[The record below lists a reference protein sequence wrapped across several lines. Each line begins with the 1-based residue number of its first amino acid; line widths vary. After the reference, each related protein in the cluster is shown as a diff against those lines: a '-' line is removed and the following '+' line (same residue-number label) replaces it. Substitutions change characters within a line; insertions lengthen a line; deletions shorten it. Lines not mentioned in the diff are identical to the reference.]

1 MADPADTPLAL
12 DDIRVLD
19 LAGEP
24 GMYCGKL
31 LAELGADV
39 VKIEPPGGD
48 PARRTGP
55 FFHDEVDP
63 NKSLYFFGLNSSKR
77 AITLNI
83 ATADG
88 QALLKRLAATADVVV
103 ETFTPGYLE
112 STGLGYDTL
121 SQIKPDII
129 LCSISGFGQWGPHS
143 HYKAPDIVAV
153 AMSGMMYLAGFPAEA
168 PDRPYG
174 NQAYYGASIQAC
186 SGILMALLHRDAT
199 GQGQQVDVSMQE
211 ALLLNQETAVPYWD
225 IRRDLRGR
233 VGNEQRLP
241 AIGVYECQDGY
252 VAFMVGVPGFGS
264 PWPELMRWMADEGK
278 AEDLLDERWQNLF
291 GQLDMRL
298 IAELYFGH
306 DAELVATW
314 VPRLSHIDEVLVRF
328 IKNYTKA
335 QLYEEGQ
342 RRGLLVA
349 PVNTPKDLL
358 ENPQLNHRRWFTP
371 VEHPELATTITYP
384 GPPYRLSETPWRI
397 RRRPPRIGE
406 HNQEVYCGELGLPQ
420 EQLAA
425 LTAAGII

>member
-12 DDIRVLD
+12 DDIRILD

-39 VKIEPPGGD
+39 LKIEPPGGD
-48 PARRTGP
+48 PARRIGP

-77 AITLNI
+77 AITLDI
-83 ATADG
+83 ASVDG

-103 ETFTPGYLE
+103 ETFPPGYLE
-112 STGLGYDTL
+112 SIGLGYDSL

-153 AMSGMMYLAGFPAEA
+153 AMSGMMHLAGFPGEA
-168 PDRPYG
+168 PDQPYG
-174 NQAYYGASIQAC
+174 NQAYYCASIQAC
-186 SGILMALLHRDAT
+186 TGILMALLNRDAT
-199 GQGQQVDVSMQE
+199 GQGQQVEVSMQE
-211 ALLLNQETAVPYWD
+211 ALLMNQETAMQYWD
-225 IRRDLRGR
+225 IRKELRGR
-233 VGNEQRLP
+233 VGNERRLP
-241 AIGVYECQDGY
+241 AVGVYECRDGY
-252 VAFMVGVPGFGS
+252 VAFMVGIPGFGA
-264 PWPELMRWMADEGK
+264 PWPALTRWMVDEGK
-278 AEDLLDERWQNLF
+278 AEDLLEERWQDLF

-298 IAELYFGH
+298 IAELYFGS

-314 VPRLSHIDEVLVRF
+314 VPRLTHIDEVLVRF

-349 PVNTPKDLL
+349 PVNNPQDLF
-358 ENPQLNHRRWFTP
+358 ENPQLNYRRWFTP

-384 GPPYRLSETPWRI
+384 GPPYRLSETPWHI
-397 RRRPPRIGE
+397 RHRPPRIGE
-406 HNQEVYCGELGLPQ
+406 HNQEVYCGELGLSQ
-420 EQLAA
+420 EQLATLA
-425 LTAAGII
+425 DAGVI

>member
-48 PARRTGP
+48 PARRIGP
-55 FFHDEVDP
+55 FFRDEVDP

-77 AITLNI
+77 SITLDI

-88 QALLKRLAATADVVV
+88 QALFKRLLPTADVVV
-103 ETFTPGYLE
+103 ETFPPGYLE
-112 STGLGYDTL
+112 SIGLGYDTL

-129 LCSISGFGQWGPHS
+129 HCSISGFGQWGPHS

-153 AMSGMMYLAGFPAEA
+153 AMSGMMYLAGFPGEA

-174 NQAYYGASIQAC
+174 NQAYYCASIHAAT
-186 SGILMALLHRDAT
+186 GILMALFHRDAT
-199 GQGQQVDVSMQE
+199 GEGQQVEVSTQE
-211 ALLLNQETAVPYWD
+211 ALSINQETAMQYWD
-225 IRRDLRGR
+225 IRKDLRGR
-233 VGNEQRLP
+233 VGNERRLP

-264 PWPELMRWMADEGK
+264 PWTELMRWMVDEGK
-278 AEDLLDERWQNLF
+278 AEDLLEERWQNLF

-298 IAELYFGH
+298 IAELYFGT

-314 VPRLSHIDEVLVRF
+314 VPRLVHIDEVLARF
-328 IKNYTKA
+328 IKNYTKE

-349 PVNTPKDLL
+349 PVNTPQDLL
-358 ENPQLNHRRWFTP
+358 DSPQLNYRRWFTP
-371 VEHPELATTITYP
+371 VEHPELEASITYP
-384 GPPYRLSETPWRI
+384 GPPYRLGETPWRI

-406 HNQEVYCGELGLPQ
+406 HNQEVYYSELGLSQ
-420 EQLAA
+420 EQLVA
-425 LTAAGII
+425 LAGAGII

>member
-1 MADPADTPLAL
+1 MADPADTLLAL

-39 VKIEPPGGD
+39 LKIEPPGGD
-48 PARRTGP
+48 PARRIGP
-55 FFHDEVDP
+55 FFQDEVDP

-83 ATADG
+83 ASADG

-103 ETFTPGYLE
+103 ETFPPGYLE
-112 STGLGYDTL
+112 SIGLGYDTL
-121 SQIKPDII
+121 SKIKPDII

-143 HYKAPDIVAV
+143 HYKAPDIVAA
-153 AMSGMMYLAGFPAEA
+153 AMSGMMYLAGFPDEA

-174 NQAYYGASIQAC
+174 NQAYYCASIQATT
-186 SGILMALLHRDAT
+186 GILMALLHRDAT
-199 GQGQQVDVSMQE
+199 GQGQQVEVSMQE
-211 ALLLNQETAVPYWD
+211 ALLINQETAVPYWD
-225 IRRDLRGR
+225 IRKDLRGR
-233 VGNEQRLP
+233 VGNERRLP

-252 VAFMVGVPGFGS
+252 VMFMVGVPGFGS
-264 PWPELMRWMADEGK
+264 PWPELMRWMVDEGE
-278 AEDLLDERWQNLF
+278 AEDLLDERWQDLF

-298 IAELYFGH
+298 IAELYFGT

-328 IKNYTKA
+328 TKSYTKA

-349 PVNTPKDLL
+349 PVNTPQDLL
-358 ENPQLNHRRWFTP
+358 ENPQLNYRRWFTP

-384 GPPYRLSETPWRI
+384 GPPYRLGETPWRI
-397 RRRPPRIGE
+397 RRPPCIGE
-406 HNQEVYCGELGLPQ
+406 HNQEVYCGELGLSR

>member
-1 MADPADTPLAL
+1 MTDPADTPLAL

-48 PARRTGP
+48 PARRIEP

-77 AITLNI
+77 SITLDI
-83 ATADG
+83 ASADG
-88 QALLKRLAATADVVV
+88 QALFKRLLPTADVVV
-103 ETFTPGYLE
+103 ETFPPGYLE
-112 STGLGYDTL
+112 SIGLGYDAL
-121 SQIKPDII
+121 SQTKPDII
-129 LCSISGFGQWGPHS
+129 HCSITGFGQWGPHS
-143 HYKAPDIVAV
+143 HYQTPDIVAI
-153 AMSGMMYLAGFPAEA
+153 AMSGMMHLAGFPGEA

-174 NQAYYGASIQAC
+174 NQTNYCASIQATT
-186 SGILMALLHRDAT
+186 GILMALLHRDAT
-199 GQGQQVDVSMQE
+199 GEGQQVDVSMQE

-225 IRRDLRGR
+225 IRKDLRGR
-233 VGNEQRLP
+233 VGNERRLP

-252 VAFMVGVPGFGS
+252 VMLMVGVPGFGS

-278 AEDLLDERWQNLF
+278 AEDLLEERWKNLF

-298 IAELYFGH
+298 IAELYFGT

-314 VPRLSHIDEVLVRF
+314 VPRLSHIDEVLARF
-328 IKNYTKA
+328 VKDYTKEH
-335 QLYEEGQ
+335 LYEEGQ

-349 PVNTPKDLL
+349 PVNTPKDLVA
-358 ENPQLNHRRWFTP
+358 NPQLNYRRWFTP
-371 VEHPELATTITYP
+371 VEHPELATTITYA
-384 GPPYRLSETPWRI
+384 GPPYRFAETPWRI
-397 RRRPPRIGE
+397 RRPPRIGE
-406 HNQEVYCGELGLPQ
+406 HNREVYCGELGLSQ

-425 LTAAGII
+425 LTDAGII